1 MAIGLFTAGTRIT
14 AALLNS
20 IAPLSVIK
28 PSDQSVTSSTTLVN
42 DSALFLPV
50 VASATYLFDA
60 YLDFEGAAI
69 GTGDLKIEWTVPAGA
84 ALRFDLH
91 GLNTASSSF
100 SSTFTDGVTTALGTT
115 GAASLRG
122 ALMKGS
128 LVMAATAGN
137 LQLKWAQNTSSATA
151 TIVHAQSYVALWRVT

>member
-28 PSDQSVTSSTTLVN
+28 PSDQSVTSSTVLVN

-50 VASATYLFDA
+50 VASATYFFMSS
-60 YLDFEGAAI
+60 LDFEGAAI

-84 ALRFDLH
+84 TLRFDLH
-91 GLNTASSSF
+91 GVNTASSSY
-100 SSTFTDGVTTALGTT
+100 SSTFTDTTTISLGTT

-122 ALMKGS
+122 ATMAGS
-128 LVMAATAGN
+128 LVMSSTAGN

-151 TIVHAQSYVALWRVT
+151 TIVHAQSTVALWRIT